1 MYARFCP
8 FRSVLV
14 RFGTFRLVLI
24 SCDTD
29 NKSFK
34 LVIILFKQ
42 DKITCLNDI
51 ISRLNELLSYLNKIN
66 NLFVRHKKLFKRVII
81 LFKDYTDTKGK
92 NSVALNLEL
101 TK

>member
-1 MYARFCP
+1 MYVRFGP

-14 RFGTFRLVLI
+14 LFGTFRLVSV

-34 LVIILFKQ
+34 RVIILFKQ
-42 DKITCLNDI
+42 DKITCSNDI
-51 ISRLNELLSYLNKIN
+51 ISRLNELLSCLKKIN

-81 LFKDYTDTKGK
+81 LLKHDK
-92 NSVALNLEL
+92 
-101 TK
+101 